1 MQITQNINDSLLNNV
16 FEEMFNDTDITADD
30 FFEFKSESADDDLF
44 VSGGGGGDSRD
55 AVFESFYT
63 KYYDRVYWY
72 IFKRVNHIEESQDLT
87 ADIFCACY
95 KYFDSYDPEKSSVGT
110 WLYVIV
116 NNKLKNYYRAKKSD
130 ISLDAFYENI
140 LQETDKFTTGD
151 AICDAVYLEDCRNV
165 LSSAITELPE
175 RNQMVLILKFFGGKQ
190 SEEIAKIM
198 NISPVNVRVII
209 TRSLKKI
216 GSYMA
221 KKGWGSGD

>member
-1 MQITQNINDSLLNNV
+1 
-16 FEEMFNDTDITADD
+16 MFNDTDITADD
-30 FFEFKSESADDDLF
+30 FFEFKSETADDDLF
-44 VSGGGGGDSRD
+44 VSSGGGGDSRD

-130 ISLDAFYENI
+130 ISLD
-140 LQETDKFTTGD
+140 G
-151 AICDAVYLEDCRNV
+151 
-165 LSSAITELPE
+165 
-175 RNQMVLILKFFGGKQ
+175 
-190 SEEIAKIM
+190 
-198 NISPVNVRVII
+198 
-209 TRSLKKI
+209 
-216 GSYMA
+216 
-221 KKGWGSGD
+221 

>member
-1 MQITQNINDSLLNNV
+1 
-16 FEEMFNDTDITADD
+16 
-30 FFEFKSESADDDLF
+30 F
-44 VSGGGGGDSRD
+44 VSNGGGGDSRD

-72 IFKRVNHIEESQDLT
+72 VFKRLNHIEESQDLT

-151 AICDAVYLEDCRNV
+151 AICDAVYLDDCRSV